1 MQCHSDGSINFVIH
15 FFVFIF
21 FFLGFLVILEY
32 LDLLE
37 KLEKLEKVYL
47 TSEYIRASLLAK
59 TGA

>member
-21 FFLGFLVILEY
+21 FLGFLVILDY

-47 TSEYIRASLLAK
+47 TSEYIRASLQAK